1 MLNRVTLHNQIVVY
15 QSRLFNS
22 LGVTH
27 AFSTRVGGVSPPPF
41 QTLNLGNPQGTS
53 QDSKENLRA
62 NMERILAGLGMS
74 DVAVA
79 TVRQVHGGKVAS
91 RRMQQQSSESS
102 DRNLS
107 YGLESQT
114 QADAMVSDVTSVV
127 LAIRIADCVPI
138 LLATDDGRIVA
149 AIHAGWRGV
158 LAEVVPHTIT
168 EINIMGVASARIIA
182 AIGPAIGVEHFEVGP
197 EVAEQF
203 HTAGLGG
210 MVKTIGY
217 VKPHLDLVG
226 AIKQQLRQCG
236 ITRIEGGELCTFAN
250 AGDFFSHRRDH
261 GITGRM
267 AAIIRPVCPPAG

>member
-15 QSRLFNS
+15 QSQLFNS

-62 NMERILAGLGMS
+62 NMERLLAGLGMS

-149 AIHAGWRGV
+149 TSGPTSKCSTPMAG
-158 LAEVVPHTIT
+158 P
-168 EINIMGVASARIIA
+168 
-182 AIGPAIGVEHFEVGP
+182 
-197 EVAEQF
+197 
-203 HTAGLGG
+203 
-210 MVKTIGY
+210 
-217 VKPHLDLVG
+217 
-226 AIKQQLRQCG
+226 
-236 ITRIEGGELCTFAN
+236 
-250 AGDFFSHRRDH
+250 
-261 GITGRM
+261 M
-267 AAIIRPVCPPAG
+267 AAMIRAEATPMMLISVIV